1 MPGNFVAC
9 SLPSFKEMKHYKS
22 LVELHK
28 GNAFPAPEH
37 PLFSVYQCNQKC
49 TIGDREFTSDF
60 YMIGFKK
67 IIAGHVLYG
76 RTKYDHESGSMMFFK
91 PHQVIEMKN
100 IEFDEDGFLIFIHQD
115 FLNGH
120 NLYDHI
126 KRYHFFDYETNE
138 ALHLSPSEETTVW
151 ELFHKIETEYRNNQ
165 DEYSR
170 DLILANIDTLL
181 KYSQRFYKRQFL
193 NRKEISG
200 RTVTKFNEEIN
211 KYVTNGL
218 LVTKGLPSV
227 NYMAEKLNISAG
239 YLSDILKQESGK
251 TALEHIH
258 IYLISEAKN
267 LLIGADRS
275 VSEIAYALGFENL
288 SYFSRLFKKEVGI
301 SPNRFKK
308 QFLGSSFY
316 PTAVITAS

>member
-1 MPGNFVAC
+1 
-9 SLPSFKEMKHYKS
+9 MKHYKS

-28 GNAFPAPEH
+28 ENAFPPPEN
-37 PLFSVYQCNQKC
+37 PLFSVYHCDHTC
-49 TIGDREFTSDF
+49 TMGDREFTSDF

-67 IIAGHVLYG
+67 IIEGHILYG

-91 PHQVIEMKN
+91 PHQLIEMKN
-100 IEFDEDGFLIFIHQD
+100 LEFEEDGFLIFIHED

-120 NLYDHI
+120 NLHDHI
-126 KRYHFFDYETNE
+126 KKYHYFDYETNE

-170 DLILANIDTLL
+170 ELILANVDTLL

-193 NRKEISG
+193 NRTEISG
-200 RTVTKFNEEIN
+200 KTVTRFNEEIN
-211 KYVTNGL
+211 KYVSGGL
-218 LVTKGLPSV
+218 LGTRGLPSV
-227 NYMAEKLNISAG
+227 HYMAERLNISAG

-267 LLIGADRS
+267 RLIGEDRS

-301 SPNRFKK
+301 SPNVFKK
-308 QFLGSSFY
+308 QLLN
-316 PTAVITAS
+316 

>member
-1 MPGNFVAC
+1 
-9 SLPSFKEMKHYKS
+9 MKHYKN
-22 LVELHK
+22 LAELHRE
-28 GNAFPAPEH
+28 NAFPPPEN
-37 PLFSVYQCNQKC
+37 PLFSIYKC
-49 TIGDREFTSDF
+49 DHMCSMGDREFTSDF

-67 IIAGHVLYG
+67 IIAGQILYG

-100 IEFDEDGFLIFIHQD
+100 LEMDEDGFLIFIHED

-120 NLYDHI
+120 MLHDTI
-126 KRYHFFDYETNE
+126 KKYHYFDYETNE
-138 ALHLSPSEETTVW
+138 ALHLSPSEESTVW
-151 ELFHKIETEYRNNQ
+151 ELYHKIETECHNNQ

-170 DLILANIDTLL
+170 ELILANVDTLL

-193 NRKEISG
+193 NRTEISG
-200 RTVTKFNEEIN
+200 KTVTRFNEEIN
-211 KYVTNGL
+211 KYVANGL
-218 LVTKGLPSV
+218 LATKGLPSV
-227 NYMAEKLNISAG
+227 HDMAARLNISAG
-239 YLSDILKQESGK
+239 YLTDVLKQESGK

-267 LLIGADRS
+267 RLIGENRS

-301 SPNRFKK
+301 SPNTFKK
-308 QFLGSSFY
+308 QLLN
-316 PTAVITAS
+316 